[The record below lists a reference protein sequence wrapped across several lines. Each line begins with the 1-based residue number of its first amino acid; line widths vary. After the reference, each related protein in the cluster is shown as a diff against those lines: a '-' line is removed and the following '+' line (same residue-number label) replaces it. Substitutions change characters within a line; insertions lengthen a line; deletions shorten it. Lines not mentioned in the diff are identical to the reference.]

1 MPAAREIA
9 GEAYNRNV
17 RRRQREAVQNAL
29 SKGFLRTLDRY
40 LILQQWTRSA
50 AESNSDE
57 KEEELTRA
65 LQLVQLVSLPRSG
78 VQVLDDVA
86 LLSCPRLR
94 ICNLPHCFVEDI
106 SPLYGCVNLLKLDLS
121 NNQVGQATPML
132 MLLHSCKVERVP
144 QGDFWL
150 SLSSLRVLY
159 LHGNSISSRSCLE
172 WLYHCPHLH
181 ILTLHSTPLSLSRLY
196 RHHVV
201 NG

>member
-1 MPAAREIA
+1 MNNNKMAVGGEQARPWVSVQRQLMPAAREIA

-65 LQLVQLVSLPRSG
+65 LQLVQRVSLPRSG

-94 ICNLPHCFVEDI
+94 ICNLPHGFVEDI

-121 NNQVGQATPML
+121 NNQVGQATPRFNAHSNAL
-132 MLLHSCKVERVP
+132 MLLHSC
-144 QGDFWL
+144 
-150 SLSSLRVLY
+150 
-159 LHGNSISSRSCLE
+159 
-172 WLYHCPHLH
+172 
-181 ILTLHSTPLSLSRLY
+181 
-196 RHHVV
+196 
-201 NG
+201 